1 MRILIADDS
10 LLLREGLALI
20 LSDEGHEVVGS
31 VSNGDAMV
39 TACLETRP
47 DLTISDIRMPPS
59 HRDEGLRAALEIRKH
74 WPKAPIL
81 LLSQYIVMGYA
92 TDLLSNG
99 EGSIGYLLKDRVS
112 DLDTFFA
119 AIDRVAAGGTVMDP
133 EVVAQLVG
141 RGRSADPLSTLT
153 AREREVLESMAEGY
167 SNAAIAERLFISEG
181 AVEKNIQRIF
191 MKLGLHVDSAT
202 HRRVR
207 AVLTL
212 FEG

>member
-10 LLLREGLALI
+10 VLLREGLALI
-20 LSDEGHEVVGS
+20 LNDEGHEVVAS
-31 VSNGDAMV
+31 VGDGDALV
-39 TACLETRP
+39 RSCLETRP

-119 AIDRVAAGGTVMDP
+119 AIERVAAGGTVMDP

-141 RGRSADPLSTLT
+141 RGSSSAHLATLT
-153 AREREVLESMAEGY
+153 AREREVLECMAEGH
-167 SNAAIAERLFISEG
+167 SNAAIAERLFISGG

-191 MKLGLHVDSAT
+191 MKLNLPVDAAI
-202 HRRVR
+202 HRRVQ

-212 FEG
+212 LGG